1 MPAPPCAIRRH
12 QKTVFFNSLPGDRLI
27 SSSNFRATPSVR
39 SSIRPRRCYR
49 SRAYGTIASAARE
62 PAAKNNESTFTYR
75 TVRHLSTDSW
85 RRGASNRLYGSTR
98 THHVKPSA
106 TTFENAADSIVQEL
120 LLADAGRRAQIR
132 ENLCS
137 LLWLTNKLLEEGG
150 DDDLASA
157 RARAMHPIP

>member
-1 MPAPPCAIRRH
+1 M
-12 QKTVFFNSLPGDRLI
+12 
-27 SSSNFRATPSVR
+27 
-39 SSIRPRRCYR
+39 
-49 SRAYGTIASAARE
+49 
-62 PAAKNNESTFTYR
+62 
-75 TVRHLSTDSW
+75 
-85 RRGASNRLYGSTR
+85 
-98 THHVKPSA
+98 KPSA

-150 DDDLASA
+150 DDDLATA